1 MKVPFSNQSQADL
14 DNLIELANQSI
25 ARKEAE
31 SEDKRTARERLE
43 QEKKDEKA
51 RRKRRAR
58 AKADFAYFC
67 QTYMPQAFSLDFAPY
82 QLALTRIAAK
92 RTMSKR
98 ELKLFK
104 KLIDKSDHGTIV
116 MSENGC
122 FDGILDLEPRDHGKT
137 TRNTQALPMWL
148 ALNFSEIYAIVC
160 GASSDSAVAMMDAIK
175 SELENNELIIN
186 DYGVQKV
193 YGNKWA
199 MDKIELA
206 NGNAIQAVGR
216 GEPIRGT
223 KHKFLRPTHVICD
236 DLIKDDEV
244 ENQEIRNKTEDWFD
258 KVVLNLGKGML
269 VIVANT
275 IVHPDDLP
283 SRLLARIEAGLL
295 PDWLGLRFA
304 AITPENKPL
313 FPARWSMRELM
324 KKKLS
329 LRNAWWSEWMNKPR
343 SKKEKDFKPEWFK
356 HYQLHDLDFRDI
368 DIMMAVDP
376 ATGLETGDYSAIAI
390 VGRHRV
396 TMIDYVLFCNG
407 WHESDDAFA
416 HRILEM
422 FLWCVSTFNKPP
434 KKLLFETVAFQ
445 RIYRNSVER
454 YAKKYG
460 VRLPLVSYKPEGNK
474 KQRLKSLSPSV
485 ETGGLQF
492 LEHQT
497 LLKSQLE
504 QFPKGHDDC
513 HDAVEMCCS
522 EFETKQFVGGAQPNV
537 MQKALTAAK
546 KFARIGGGARG
557 RVR

>member
-1 MKVPFSNQSQADL
+1 MKAPFSNLTKADL
-14 DNLIELANQSI
+14 DNLREQANQRI
-25 ARKEAE
+25 AHKEAE
-31 SEDKRTARERLE
+31 SESQRTARKRIE
-43 QEKKDEKA
+43 QELKDEKA

-58 AKADFAYFC
+58 AKADFAFFC
-67 QTYMPQAFSLDFAPY
+67 KTYMPQAFSLDFAPY
-82 QLALTRIAAK
+82 QLALTRVVAK
-92 RTMSKR
+92 RAMTKR

-104 KLIDKSDHGTIV
+104 SLINKDDHETIV
-116 MSENGC
+116 MPKNKY

-148 ALNFSEIYAIVC
+148 ALNFGDIYAIVC
-160 GASSDSAVAMMDAIK
+160 GASSESAISMMDAIK
-175 SELENNELIIN
+175 SELETNELIIN

-199 MDKIELA
+199 QDKIELA
-206 NGNAIQAVGR
+206 NGNAIQAAGR

-244 ENQEIRNKTEDWFD
+244 ENQAIRNKTEDWFD

-304 AITPENKPL
+304 AITPSGQPL
-313 FPARWSMRELM
+313 FPQRWPLRDLL
-324 KKKLS
+324 KKKLT

-343 SKKEKDFKPEWFK
+343 SKNEKDFKPEWFK
-356 HYQLHDLDFRDI
+356 HYQLHDLDFRDL
-368 DIMMAVDP
+368 DIIMAVDP

-390 VGRHRV
+390 VGRHKV
-396 TMIDYVLFCNG
+396 TMIDYVIFCNG

-416 HRILEM
+416 HRILEVY
-422 FLWCVSTFNKPP
+422 LWCANTFNKAPS
-434 KKLLFETVAFQ
+434 KMLFETVAFQ
-445 RIYRNSVER
+445 KIYRNSVER

-504 QFPKGHDDC
+504 QFPKGNDDC

-537 MQKALTAAK
+537 IRKALTAAK
-546 KFARIGGGARG
+546 ELGRAGRRKW